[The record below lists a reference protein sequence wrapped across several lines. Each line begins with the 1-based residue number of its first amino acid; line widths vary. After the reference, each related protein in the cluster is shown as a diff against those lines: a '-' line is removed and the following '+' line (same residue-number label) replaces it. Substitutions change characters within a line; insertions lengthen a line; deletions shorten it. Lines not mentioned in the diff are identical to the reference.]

1 MWHKIALIASYL
13 IGGVFLLFLL
23 LIITSKLWKKY
34 KRDKKLLQNIARVV
48 GATLK
53 FRSAK
58 GEFKRAKYRFFF
70 PNLKHNSLKMEIKA
84 KSPIRLVIIK
94 REFAKPFFI
103 LKRFM
108 AEDRELD
115 SEYLFFTSNR
125 KIAKQ
130 WLRDSSIKDELIG
143 IMNSGC
149 YKLEITQSG
158 YKVYWKSLTQLEL
171 KYLPEWVGEAIDK
184 AVALKSL
191 ILEFIDRKNISINPQ
206 IWRYLAIFTLSL
218 LLFLTIYFLI
228 LPVDILYIS
237 LLAMAIALPFSIF
250 YVYKI
255 VSFSF
260 RADKSI
266 LGSSIFF
273 SVVSIILFSASFITI
288 INRIFTPLDKSYIKV
303 KALTTTPIFGNICL
317 EKILLENGKILFNPT
332 AICDETKNNLDIKI
346 YKGRL
351 GFEWADIDRVA
362 TKLSLVDIYSA
373 LEAGDTFQALQ
384 LANKYIELNP
394 KDIYGYYARAKIY
407 LNLKKYLKAL
417 NDMKR
422 ILDIDQHQFDAYLMI
437 DKILSK
443 QHKWKKIIL
452 YWTQL
457 IKLEPDNAK
466 AYHERAGAY
475 FHNNQKELAREDLK
489 RACSLGVDKACKELK
504 ILFKD

>member
-13 IGGVFLLFLL
+13 IGGIFLL
-23 LIITSKLWKKY
+23 LLLLITASKLWKKY

-53 FRSAK
+53 FRGAK

-70 PNLKHNSLKMEIKA
+70 PSFKHNSLILELKA

-115 SEYLFFTSNR
+115 SEYLFFTSNIE
-125 KIAKQ
+125 IARR
-130 WLRDSSIKDELIG
+130 WLRDLIIKEELIG
-143 IMNSGC
+143 IINSGC
-149 YKLEITQSG
+149 YKLEIKQNSF
-158 YKVYWKSLTQLEL
+158 KVYWKDLTQLEL

-184 AVALKSL
+184 AVTLKSL
-191 ILEFIDRKNISINPQ
+191 VLEFIEKKRISINPP

-218 LLFLTIYFLI
+218 IIFLSIYFIVEPL
-228 LPVDILYIS
+228 DILYIIFIAMGIS
-237 LLAMAIALPFSIF
+237 LPIIIF
-250 YVYKI
+250 YTYKI
-255 VSFSF
+255 VSSSF
-260 RADKSI
+260 QANRVCFTSSIVFMSLSTIFIILSI
-266 LGSSIFF
+266 L
-273 SVVSIILFSASFITI
+273 IIL
-288 INRIFTPLDKSYIKV
+288 NRVFVNTKADYIKI
-303 KALTTTPIFGNICL
+303 KSLNTTPIFGNICL

-362 TKLSLVDIYSA
+362 TKLSLVDIYSS
-373 LEAGDTFQALQ
+373 LETGDTLLALQ
-384 LANKYIELNP
+384 LANKYIDLNP

-407 LNLKKYLKAL
+407 LKLKKYRKAL
-417 NDMKR
+417 NDIKR

-443 QHKWKKIIL
+443 QHKWKEITL

-475 FHNNQKELAREDLK
+475 FHNNQKELAKEDLK

-504 ILFKD
+504 ILFK